1 MNALRILHHGEFTKP
16 SSFER
21 WVDRALQEAGCLTYT
36 VQEDGPNFS
45 VDALDRMMEHA
56 KHADVLLCH
65 KTPGAAD
72 DHVRYMKRRY
82 GVKVVLWTPD
92 YRRNREWE
100 WYESLAKVV
109 DLTCATDGDHECRFW
124 ESQGIVNGTLR
135 QACDPKIH
143 YPLASTRMHDV
154 GFLGSLYTGFRQH
167 MYGVLRAEFG
177 TSFRYCGAGSDVT
190 GEAWGKDF
198 QEVIASCKVLVGD
211 NYVVTPGYWS
221 DRVYLTTACGG
232 FFLAPD
238 DPALR
243 AEFGDA
249 IGYYAP
255 KDVQDLVKQIRVA
268 LADPER
274 EARAKAAQVLTHS
287 QHTYAQRIARLLEM
301 IRGLK

>member
-1 MNALRILHHGEFTKP
+1 M
-16 SSFER
+16 
-21 WVDRALQEAGCLTYT
+21 
-36 VQEDGPNFS
+36 FS
-45 VDALDRMMEHA
+45 VDAVKVLTESVCGV
-56 KHADVLLCH
+56 DVLLCH
-65 KTPGAAD
+65 KPSSAYED
-72 DHVRYMKRRY
+72 QLRYLKRLY
-82 GVKVVLWTPD
+82 KFKIIMWTPD
-92 YRRNREWE
+92 YRQNQSWD
-100 WYESLAKVV
+100 WYETVARVC
-109 DLTCATDGDHECRFW
+109 DLTVATDGDTECQFW
-124 ESQGIVNGTLR
+124 DTRGIENATLR
-135 QACDPKIH
+135 QACDPRLH
-143 YPLASTRMHDV
+143 FPVPRDHDYAV
-154 GFLGSLYTGFRQH
+154 GFLGSLYTPFRQH
-167 MYGVLRAEFG
+167 VYDTLRKEFG
-177 TSFRYCGAGSDVT
+177 ASFLYHGKGNDVT
-190 GEAWGKDF
+190 GEVWGRDF
-198 QEVIASCKVLVGD
+198 QKAIASCQVIVGD
-211 NYVVTPGYWS
+211 NYVVAPGYWS